1 MISREGR
8 RIDMMK
14 FNVGNKEYKIKYGY
28 KPTLKEHIIT
38 KLLEV
43 AKNNGGEKADAI
55 ENLLLFIP
63 ELLLVGLQVYHKDE
77 FGYDYDTKYG
87 KQEQLDKVFD
97 LIDEYSSQD
106 GADLLQLFEGMQEE
120 MKTDSFLSNLLGEG
134 QKAETAETAVEAK
147 DKEQ

>member
-1 MISREGR
+1 
-8 RIDMMK
+8 MMK